1 MTKLTHSDLIL
12 IGSRWLKT
20 VKKMP
25 VVATELTVS
34 GSREIPDVLGF
45 RSTLSILLEAKAS
58 RGDFLR
64 DKHKPER
71 NGTLVGLGNYRA
83 YICEPGVIEAEDLP
97 PRWGLLHVIN
107 KQVCEIVFPRGNMF
121 VDDSLWQQSDMN
133 AERSFLYSLL
143 IRK

>member
-1 MTKLTHSDLIL
+1 MLSHSELVL

-25 VVATELTVS
+25 VIATELTVS

-45 RSTLSILLEAKAS
+45 RSTLTILLEAKAT
-58 RGDFLR
+58 RCDFLR
-64 DKHKPER
+64 DKYKPER
-71 NGTLVGLGNYRA
+71 KGTLVGVGNYRA
-83 YICEPGVIEAEDLP
+83 FICEPDVIAIDDLP

-107 KQVCEIVFPRGNMF
+107 KQVHEIVFPKGNMF
-121 VDDSLWQQSDMN
+121 ADESLWHESDSK